1 MNPSWHPYRDPTQR
15 MSHLFWLKSSLI
27 KLQWQCKTKALFWSG
42 EEISRPWW
50 AHQIFS
56 PRRAAMRDIDAE
68 TACQTTAKLVLVKR
82 WSVYLN
88 QLGRYVISRKS
99 YLFQWYI
106 NYVGWIV
113 RTLGQMY
120 QLNLGEIKLNQIFAK
135 SIFFTVSCRGNI
147 SFIKQ
152 IHLPTLDDAKA

>member
-1 MNPSWHPYRDPTQR
+1 MPNHSQV
-15 MSHLFWLKSSLI
+15 SF
-27 KLQWQCKTKALFWSG
+27 G
-42 EEISRPWW
+42 
-50 AHQIFS
+50 
-56 PRRAAMRDIDAE
+56 
-68 TACQTTAKLVLVKR
+68 KR
-82 WSVYLN
+82 WSVFLN

-99 YLFQWYI
+99 YLFQRYI

-135 SIFFTVSCRGNI
+135 SIFFTVSCGGNI